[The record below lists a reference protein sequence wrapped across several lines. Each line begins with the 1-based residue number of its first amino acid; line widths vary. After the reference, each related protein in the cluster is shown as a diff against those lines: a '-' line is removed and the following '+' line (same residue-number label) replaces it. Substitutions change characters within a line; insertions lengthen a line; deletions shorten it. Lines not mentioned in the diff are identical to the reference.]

1 MKKKDPNQDFY
12 PEEIEKLR
20 VAYQEMMDRRSDG
33 TGSAYGEHYLLVD
46 LLRKFGVE
54 AEFESSS
61 QVENYV
67 EHVITYG
74 TKPTI
79 Y

>member
-1 MKKKDPNQDFY
+1 VPKKHQFY
-12 PEEIEKLR
+12 PEEIERLEKAWR
-20 VAYQEMMDRRSDG
+20 EMVDRRSAG
-33 TGSAYGEHYLLVD
+33 TGSAWGDHYILVGI
-46 LLRKFGVE
+46 LRDCGVE

-67 EHVITYG
+67 EYVITYG
-74 TKPTI
+74 EAPAI

>member
-1 MKKKDPNQDFY
+1 VSKKHQFY
-12 PEEIEKLR
+12 PEEIKRLEQAWR
-20 VAYQEMMDRRSDG
+20 EMVDRRSAG
-33 TGSAYGEHYLLVD
+33 TGSAWGDHYILVGI
-46 LLRKFGVE
+46 LRDCGVE

-67 EHVITYG
+67 EYVITYREA
-74 TKPTI
+74 PDI

>member
-1 MKKKDPNQDFY
+1 MSKKHQFY
-12 PEEIEKLR
+12 PEEIERLEKAWR
-20 VAYQEMMDRRSDG
+20 EMMDRRSAG
-33 TGSAYGEHYLLVD
+33 TGSAWGDHYILVGI
-46 LLRKFGVE
+46 LRDCGVE

-74 TKPTI
+74 EAPSI

>member
-1 MKKKDPNQDFY
+1 VSRKHQFY
-12 PEEIEKLR
+12 PEEIERLENAWR
-20 VAYQEMMDRRSDG
+20 EMVDRRSAG
-33 TGSAYGEHYLLVD
+33 TGSAWGDHYILVGI
-46 LLRKFGVE
+46 LRDCGVE

-67 EHVITYG
+67 EYVITYG
-74 TKPTI
+74 EAPDI

>member
-1 MKKKDPNQDFY
+1 VAKKPKFY
-12 PEEIEKLR
+12 PEEIARLDKAWR
-20 VAYQEMMDRRSDG
+20 EMMDRRSAG
-33 TGSAYGEHYLLVD
+33 TGSAWGDHYILVSI
-46 LLRKFGVE
+46 LRDCGVE

-67 EHVITYG
+67 EYVITYG
-74 TKPTI
+74 EAPDI

>member
-1 MKKKDPNQDFY
+1 MSKKHKFY
-12 PEEIEKLR
+12 PEEIKRLEK
-20 VAYQEMMDRRSDG
+20 AWQEMMDRRSAG
-33 TGSAYGEHYLLVD
+33 TGSAWGEHYVLVNI
-46 LLRKFGVE
+46 LRDCGVE

-67 EHVITYG
+67 EYVISYG
-74 TKPTI
+74 ESPDL

>member
-1 MKKKDPNQDFY
+1 MSKFY
-12 PEEIEKLR
+12 PQEIKQLTNAWR
-20 VAYQEMMDRRSDG
+20 EMMDRRSTG
-33 TGSAYGEHYLLVD
+33 TGSAYGDHYILVNI
-46 LLRKFGVE
+46 LRNCGVD
-54 AEFESSS
+54 AKFESSS

-74 TKPTI
+74 NAPDI